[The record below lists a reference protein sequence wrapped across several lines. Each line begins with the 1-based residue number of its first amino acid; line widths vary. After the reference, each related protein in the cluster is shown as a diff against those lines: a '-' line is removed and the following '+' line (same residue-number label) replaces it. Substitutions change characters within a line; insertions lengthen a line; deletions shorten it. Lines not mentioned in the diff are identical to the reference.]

1 MVEIVDIEKIKSQ
14 KSIKELLEFGI
25 INIDKPSGPT
35 SFWTSQ
41 YIRKS
46 LKLSKTSH
54 LGTLDPQ
61 VTGVLPVALSR
72 ACRLNE
78 YLMHRDKTYVGIMQV
93 HQDTSKEKLE
103 KEIESFI
110 GKIMQLPPIK
120 SRVKRQLRERE
131 VKTFKVL
138 EIDAKDVLFESQVQA
153 GTYIRKLC
161 SDLGDKIGGAHML
174 ELRRTQAG
182 LFSEVDKIYPVVNL
196 YEFDKIMEEYKKG
209 NEEPLRRVIIPGE
222 VVAHLIPVINIRKDV
237 VKKALTGSPI
247 FSSFV
252 EGAVPNLDENE
263 KICVFSGTRF
273 IGCYKFIGK
282 GDLVAKPEFVLN

>member
-1 MVEIVDIEKIKSQ
+1 MINLSEIKSQ
-14 KSIKELLEFGI
+14 KTTKELLEFGI

-41 YIRKS
+41 YIKRA
-46 LKLSKTSH
+46 LKLNKTSH

-78 YLMHRDKTYVGIMQV
+78 YLMHRDKTYVGIMQL
-93 HQDTSKEKLE
+93 HKEILKKELE
-103 KEIESFI
+103 KEIENFI
-110 GKIMQLPPIK
+110 GKIMQLPPVK

-131 VKTFKVL
+131 VKTFKIL
-138 EIDAKDVLFESQVQA
+138 EIDDKDVLFESQVQA

-161 SDLGDKIGGAHML
+161 SDLGEKIGGAHML

-182 LFSEVDKIYPVVNL
+182 LFSEIDKDYPSINL
-196 YEFDKIMEEYKKG
+196 YEFDRVMEEYKKG
-209 NEEPLRRVIIPGE
+209 NEEPLRKVIIPGE
-222 VVAHLIPVINIRKDV
+222 IVAHLIPVINIRKDV
-237 VKKALTGSPI
+237 VKKLLTGSPI
-247 FSSFV
+247 FESFV
-252 EGAVPNLDENE
+252 DGKIPKLEENE
-263 KICVFSGTRF
+263 KVCAFQDTKF

-282 GDLVAKPEFVLN
+282 GDLVAKPEFVFN

>member
-1 MVEIVDIEKIKSQ
+1 MISLSEIKSQ
-14 KSIKELLEFGI
+14 KSTKELLEFSI

-35 SFWTSQ
+35 SFQVSQ
-41 YIRKS
+41 FVKHA
-46 LKLSKTSH
+46 LNLSKTSH

-78 YLMHRDKTYVGIMQV
+78 YLMHRDKTYVGIMRL
-93 HQDTSKEKLE
+93 HKEISKEKLE
-103 KEIESFI
+103 KEINSFI
-110 GKIMQLPPIK
+110 GKIMQLPPVK

-131 VKTFKVL
+131 VKTFKIL
-138 EIDAKDVLFESQVQA
+138 EIQGKDVLFESQVQA

-174 ELRRTQAG
+174 ELRRVKAG
-182 LFSEVDKIYPVVNL
+182 LFSETGKEYPSISLYDFENAVDQ
-196 YEFDKIMEEYKKG
+196 YKNK
-209 NEEPLRRVIIPGE
+209 NPEPLRKI
-222 VVAHLIPVINIRKDV
+222 LIPAEIVATILPVIKIRKDV
-237 VKKALTGSPI
+237 VKKAFTGSPI

-252 EGAVPNLDENE
+252 TEISKEIIENE
-263 KICVFSGTRF
+263 KTCVFAEDQF

-282 GDLVAKPEFVLN
+282 GDLIAKPEFVFN

>member
-1 MVEIVDIEKIKSQ
+1 MEINIEKIKSE

-41 YIRKS
+41 YIKRA
-46 LKLSKTSH
+46 LKLNKTSH

-93 HQDTSKEKLE
+93 HQEISKEKLA
-103 KEIESFI
+103 KEIESFV
-110 GKIMQLPPIK
+110 GKIMQMPPVK
-120 SRVKRQLRERE
+120 SRVKRELRERE
-131 VKTFKVL
+131 VKTFKIL
-138 EIDAKDVLFESQVQA
+138 EIDGKDVLFESRVQA

-182 LFSEVDKIYPVVNL
+182 LFSEIDKTYPSINL
-196 YEFDKIMEEYKKG
+196 YEFDKIMDEYAKG
-209 NEEPLRRVIIPGE
+209 NEEPLRKVIIPGE
-222 VVAHLIPVINIRKDV
+222 VVSHLIPVIQIRKDV

-247 FSSFV
+247 FNSFV
-252 EGAVPNLDENE
+252 EGKITELKENE
-263 KICVFSGTRF
+263 KICVFQDTKF